1 MTGYSGTQ
9 KNSAGISTDE
19 ERDKC
24 WERVRQF
31 MDKRALDGLLVL
43 ASDKLGLDHYLTNDR
58 PGQHLIFPR
67 HGKIVTLAFSAQVPA
82 QNMTSAERGENTW
95 LNDVRIGLGGD
106 FVVKI
111 LREVGLE
118 NKRIGVVGTGELGT
132 SFMREGWVPYQTWR
146 AVKEG
151 LATTTF
157 ENVTLDFVLL
167 MLERSPRDIAC
178 LRRAAA
184 AGEKACQAM
193 IDATRAGATELDV
206 YNAGICAVHQAGAQT
221 TGMILT
227 SGPDNTAWGPPTWV
241 YREEKP
247 RVLEEGDIVMVELFP
262 RCAGMEAQQQLSIAL
277 GNVHPNH
284 DRCAKAARKSYELG
298 LAAIKPGVKFSEV
311 SEIMEEPIQEIEGWH
326 ITPHLHTMNPH
337 SHTDSVGVDLEKH
350 VPELARRFPTIR
362 GRGRVGGDFELKPG
376 MTLSVQPNA
385 QLGRYRVN
393 IGGTVVVTETGAEE
407 LNFIP
412 NFLQRVPGG
421 GR

>member
-1 MTGYSGTQ
+1 
-9 KNSAGISTDE
+9 
-19 ERDKC
+19 
-24 WERVRQF
+24 
-31 MDKRALDGLLVL
+31 MDKRGLDGLLVF
-43 ASDKLGLDHYLTNDR
+43 ASDKLGLDHYVTNDR
-58 PGQHLIFPR
+58 PGQHLIFHR
-67 HGKIVTLAFSAQVPA
+67 NGKMITLAFSAQVPA
-82 QNMTSAERGENTW
+82 QNLTSAERGENTW
-95 LNDVRIGLGGD
+95 LDDVRIGLGGD
-106 FVVKI
+106 AVVKI

-151 LATTTF
+151 LATATF

-184 AGEKACQAM
+184 AGEKACQVM
-193 IDATRAGATELDV
+193 IEATCAGATELDI

-262 RCAGMEAQQQLSIAL
+262 RVAGMEAQQQLSIAL
-277 GNVHPNH
+277 GKVHPNH
-284 DRCAKAARKSYELG
+284 ERCAEAARKSYELG

-311 SEIMEEPIQEIEGWH
+311 SEIMEGPIREIGGWH

-337 SHTDSVGVDLEKH
+337 SHTDSVGVDLEKQ

-385 QLGRYRVN
+385 QLGRHRVN
-393 IGGTVVVTETGAEE
+393 IGGTAAVTETGAEE

-421 GR
+421 KR

>member
-1 MTGYSGTQ
+1 MAGYVGGRDSNR
-9 KNSAGISTDE
+9 KISLE
-19 ERDKC
+19 KERDVC
-24 WERVRQF
+24 WDRVRQF
-31 MDKRALDGLLVL
+31 MDKRGLDGLLVF

-58 PGQHLIFPR
+58 PGQQLIFPR
-67 HGKIVTLAFSAQVPA
+67 NGKVITLAFSAQVPA

-95 LNDVRIGLGGD
+95 LDDVRIGLGGD
-106 FVVKI
+106 VVVKI

-178 LRRAAA
+178 LRKAAA
-184 AGEKACQAM
+184 AGEMACQAM
-193 IDATRAGATELDV
+193 IDATCVGATELDV

-262 RCAGMEAQQQLSIAL
+262 RYAGMEAQQQLSIAL
-277 GNVHPNH
+277 GKVHPNH
-284 DRCAKAARKSYELG
+284 EMCAKAARKSYELG

-311 SEIMEEPIQEIEGWH
+311 SEIMEGPIREIGGWH

-337 SHTDSVGVDLEKH
+337 SHTDSVGIDLEKQ

-385 QLGRYRVN
+385 QLGRHRVN
-393 IGGTVVVTETGAEE
+393 IGGTAVVTETGAEE

-412 NFLQRVPGG
+412 NFLQRVPVGK
-421 GR
+421 R

>member
-1 MTGYSGTQ
+1 MTGYPDAQETTQ
-9 KNSAGISTDE
+9 GISLNK
-19 ERDKC
+19 ERDLC
-24 WERVRQF
+24 WERVRRF
-31 MDKRALDGLLVL
+31 MDERGLDGLLVF

-67 HGKIVTLAFSAQVPA
+67 HGKMVSIAFSAQVPA

-95 LNDVRIGLGGD
+95 LEDVRIGLGGD
-106 FVVKI
+106 NVVKL
-111 LREVGLE
+111 LREKGLE
-118 NKRIGVVGTGELGT
+118 NKRVGVVGTGELGT
-132 SFMREGWVPYQTWR
+132 SFMREGWVPYPTWM
-146 AVKEG
+146 AIKEA
-151 LATTTF
+151 LPTTTF
-157 ENVTLDFVLL
+157 ENVTLGFVLL

-178 LRRAAA
+178 LRKAAA
-184 AGEKACQAM
+184 SGEEACKAM
-193 IDATRAGATELDV
+193 IEATRAGATELDV
-206 YNAGICAVHQAGAQT
+206 YNAGICAIHQAGAQA

-227 SGPDNTAWGPPTWV
+227 SGPDNTAWGPSTWV

-247 RVLEEGDIVMVELFP
+247 RVLREGDIVMVELFP
-262 RCAGMEAQQQLSIAL
+262 RCAGMEAQQQLSIAI

-284 DRCAKAARKSYELG
+284 ETCATAARKSYELG
-298 LAAIKPGVKFSEV
+298 LEAIKPGVKFSEV
-311 SEIMEEPIQEIEGWH
+311 SEIMEAPVREIGGWH

-337 SHTDSVGVDLEKH
+337 SHTDSVGVDLEKQ
-350 VPELARRFPTIR
+350 VPELARRFPTIQ

-385 QLGRYRVN
+385 QLGRHRVN

-412 NFLQRVPGG
+412 NFLQRVPGR